1 MVRIVRKSG
10 AEQTG
15 GEKKAHHILIQIES
29 IIVMNW
35 ANVASGSTRMTE
47 DIDVSTGKLHKQ
59 VVKMMEV
66 VA

>member
-1 MVRIVRKSG
+1 MVRKSG
-10 AEQTG
+10 AEQTE

-47 DIDVSTGKLHKQ
+47 DIDVSSGK
-59 VVKMMEV
+59 
-66 VA
+66 